1 MKSFFETEIWPLK
14 NRLYRFALLWLKD
27 RDKAQDAVQETMAKG
42 FLHSKQL
49 KQMKNPVGWMV
60 KTLKNESLMQIRRDG
75 KFDVLDE
82 ANSGM
87 SATETE
93 KPDFSR
99 EVKRVYRFLDL
110 LPVKQQEIFFLR
122 EVEGLRY
129 QEIADYMDL
138 PEEQVKVNLH
148 RARKKLKTY
157 LENNGKG
164 QI

>member
-27 RDKAQDAVQETMAKG
+27 RDKAQDAVQETMTKG
-42 FLHSKQL
+42 FVHTKQL
-49 KQMKNPVGWMV
+49 ENMKNPVGWMV

-75 KFDVLDE
+75 KHEVLDE
-82 ANSGM
+82 ADSNLMEVES
-87 SATETE
+87 EQ
-93 KPDFSR
+93 PDFSR
-99 EVKRVYRFLDL
+99 EVKMVFRFLEL
-110 LPVKQQEIFFLR
+110 LPDKQREVFYLR
-122 EVEGLRY
+122 EVEGLRH
-129 QEIADYMDL
+129 QEIASYMEL